1 MAKSIADLK
10 PAGAPAGAAPGAEL
24 AAGAEKPKKSKE
36 ELKAERVKHLKPKVK
51 DPQKA
56 AEDNQIKEHIKQLLT
71 KTPTGMLVKDL
82 RTNIFQETDESKF
95 ASLEKRIRF
104 LARDMGCIRVNVE
117 SSRQKI
123 YKLP

>member
-10 PAGAPAGAAPGAEL
+10 PAAGVVVADVKAE
-24 AAGAEKPKKSKE
+24 EKPKKSKE

-51 DPQKA
+51 DPAKL
-56 AEDNQIKEHIKQLLT
+56 AEDNAIKEHVKALLT

-82 RTNIFQETDESKF
+82 RANIFDETDESKF
-95 ASLEKRIRF
+95 AALEKRIRF
-104 LARDMGCIRVNVE
+104 LARDMGCVRANVE
-117 SSRQKI
+117 NSRQKI